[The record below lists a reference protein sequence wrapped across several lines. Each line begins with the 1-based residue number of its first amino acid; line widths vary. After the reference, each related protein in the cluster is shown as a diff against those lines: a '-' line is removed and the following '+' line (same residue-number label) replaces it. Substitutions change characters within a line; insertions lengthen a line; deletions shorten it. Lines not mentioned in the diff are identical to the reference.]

1 MQNLKNI
8 DIQDILLNHEQIDEI
23 STLVKPCVY
32 DKVVHSWFKNIL
44 INRLKKAF
52 HIVSREEIVKEINK
66 YLQKMIATSN
76 LMDSGEEKKTNHPK
90 KEKTTN

>member
-32 DKVVHSWFKNIL
+32 DKVVHSWFK
-44 INRLKKAF
+44 KKK
-52 HIVSREEIVKEINK
+52 RQQTD
-66 YLQKMIATSN
+66 LQ
-76 LMDSGEEKKTNHPK
+76 EFEKKFSNRMI
-90 KEKTTN
+90 EG